1 MSLTGMI
8 AYLGKE
14 SRQDYADAMKVI
26 SSENR
31 EYVSAE
37 EIRSKVGLWSIAGHL
52 IVTKEKI

>member
-26 SSENR
+26 SSEKR

-37 EIRSKVGLWSIAGHL
+37 EIRPKVGL
-52 IVTKEKI
+52 